1 MPYKNIGYQGI
12 CGAALQAAYRTAIV
26 ATDKIPFTSE
36 NLIDEYIRLKS
47 EWLDGHAGLKSNE
60 QGPKMVKGSVNVDM
74 VYDERNGDITPN
86 EFVGTDLFLAAAM
99 GNETWDAV
107 NLSNQITLTDDVD
120 AAITIAFLK
129 GSVGTNLLWEFLGCK
144 CGSFSLEGQSGQ
156 NSHIKGV
163 FDWICYNLKRSSCV
177 NTSTDL
183 TTLPSAVP
191 NRVLFG
197 DGVFRIGVLGDAL
210 STQQA
215 VISKFSLKCNNNLV
229 DTEFATIDDSGHTD
243 DTLILESLRNGFRE
257 VTFNATLPRYNSE
270 ASGLQTYYQDNT
282 PLQADLVFT
291 NGTKKFILYLPH
303 LVITKFNAPISGAE
317 IIPVE
322 IECSLMRGAAYN
334 NGAGNTWM
342 TFLDGS
348 TTIAEEFAIE
358 TLNERTGAIL

>member
-1 MPYKNIGYQGI
+1 MAYKNIGYQGI
-12 CGAALQAAYRTAIV
+12 CGARLQAAYRTALV
-26 ATDKIPFTSE
+26 VTDKIPFTSE
-36 NLIDEYIRLKS
+36 NLIDEYIRLKA

-74 VYDERNGDITPN
+74 VYDERNGDVTPN
-86 EFVGTDLFLAAAM
+86 LFVGTDLFLAAAM
-99 GNETWDAV
+99 GDETWDAV
-107 NLSNQITLTDDVD
+107 NLSNQITLTEDVD
-120 AAITIAFLK
+120 AAITIALLK

-163 FDWICYNLKRSSCV
+163 FEWICYNLKRSSCV

-197 DGVFRIGVLGDAL
+197 DGVFRIGDISDAL
-210 STQQA
+210 A
-215 VISKFSLKCNNNLV
+215 VGDKIPFTKFSFKCNNNLT
-229 DTEFATIDDSGHTD
+229 DTEFATAENSGHTD

-257 VTFNATLPRYNSE
+257 STFNFTLPRYNSTVLQAAYE
-270 ASGLQTYYQDNT
+270 ANT

-303 LVITKFNAPISGAE
+303 LVITKFTAPISGAE
-317 IIPVE
+317 ILPVE

-334 NGAGNTWM
+334 NGAGNTFM
-342 TFLDGS
+342 EFLDG
-348 TTIAEEFAIE
+348 TTVIAEEFAIE
-358 TLNERTGAIL
+358 TVNERTGAIL